1 MSEKNV
7 IDSFFQQLEE
17 KVMALLSEREDSLKE
32 NQRLHHEITIL
43 KQENAALKT
52 ERENHTHK
60 LEGIVSLLESITGPE
75 KLVANTNN
83 LGTVKLDLI
92 QG

>member
-1 MSEKNV
+1 VKY
-7 IDSFFQQLEE
+7 
-17 KVMALLSEREDSLKE
+17 
-32 NQRLHHEITIL
+32 EINFL
-43 KQENAALKT
+43 KQEVSTLKT
-52 ERENHTHK
+52 ERDNHTQK